1 MTDLYLV
8 GDITPLT
15 FLVYDATGGLVDPD
29 SVTLTITLPG
39 GTTATPTPSH
49 DATGTY
55 SYDYVNAAAGPYSAS
70 FVATGDNGGASQDNW
85 LVVAT
90 AQNIVALTDAKS
102 YLGDV
107 TATDVQ
113 IALAIAT
120 EQAAQ
125 ARRCRVDDY
134 GPDLRGALLRR
145 VARNLAAAQ
154 VPIAQFSSF
163 DGVSTGARVTATDPE
178 IERLERP
185 YLRWAVR

>member
-1 MTDLYLV
+1 MSYTLGQAV
-8 GDITPLT
+8 PLAYR
-15 FLVYDATGGLVDPD
+15 VYDEDGNATSPATAVLTVTKPD
-29 SVTLTITLPG
+29 GTTETPTITEDTDTIGLFELDYSPG
-39 GTTATPTPSH
+39 SVGAYSAVFVTTGPNGA
-49 DATGTY
+49 DAT
-55 SYDYVNAAAGPYSAS
+55 A
-70 FVATGDNGGASQDNW
+70 W
-85 LVVAT
+85 MVVAGT
-90 AQNIVALTDAKS
+90 AYVIQPVDVSA

-107 TATDVQ
+107 TATNEQ
-113 IALAIAT
+113 ITLAIAT

-163 DGVSTGARVTATDPE
+163 DGVSTGARVTTLDPE